1 MAQMVWMDL
10 KRMWRG
16 RKLRRVILMELLL
29 VVGYWVF
36 SFRNIGHINADT
48 WAKPLIQYYIVSDPF
63 VFFGKLYS
71 YLFPMLTA
79 MPFATAYYDDMRSGY
94 LGQLAI
100 RYTTKSVLIARYIAV
115 SLSGMLAATIGP
127 VISLLLQAAIYPAV
141 NPSPMSALSGISD
154 NNFLSGLYY
163 EHAALYI
170 LIMTLIG
177 ALIGGLMACISMV
190 FGLFVKGQNQILFL
204 PMLFYMFWH
213 VLCTRYYAGY
223 LSPLSMLDV
232 GQGFALRGDAIAWFL
247 IVGNIVAFS
256 LFVIVAGRRD
266 ILKG

>member
-1 MAQMVWMDL
+1 MVSIIQMDL
-10 KRMWRG
+10 KRMWRSS
-16 RKLRRVILMELLL
+16 KLRRVVWIELILIL
-29 VVGYWVF
+29 GYFFCSLTRMKWIYYDF
-36 SFRNIGHINADT
+36 WPN
-48 WAKPLIQYYIVSDPF
+48 PLIQNYIVTDTYSF
-63 VFFGKLYS
+63 WGELYM
-71 YLFPMLTA
+71 YLFPVLGA
-79 MPFATAYYDDMRSGY
+79 MPLATCYREDMNSGY
-94 LGQLAI
+94 FGQLVAQQSI
-100 RYTTKSVLIARYIAV
+100 RKILVARYFAV
-115 SLSGMLAATIGP
+115 SISGML
-127 VISLLLQAAIYPAV
+127 ISLICPLGSLFLETAIYPAV